1 MFVVLFYRNPR
12 NRYPADWLV
21 PPLEGVVIFA
31 DIGNIIGPL
40 PQLICYRC
48 GDPGLLCKGSSAF
61 LIVDLTFHGQWD
73 LFQARRQ
80 PPCTDGLAF
89 LGNHP
94 SLVNRTG
101 AAITAVVA
109 KFKNSSP
116 KLCSVF
122 GRFVSISLQQR

>member
-61 LIVDLTFHGQWD
+61 LIVDLTFHGQRH
-73 LFQARRQ
+73 LFQVRRQ
-80 PPCTDGLAF
+80 PPCSDGLSC
-89 LGNHP
+89 LGSHG
-94 SLVNRTG
+94 SLHNRTG
-101 AAITAVVA
+101 ASFEVVVA
-109 KFKNSSP
+109 
-116 KLCSVF
+116 
-122 GRFVSISLQQR
+122 RFQK